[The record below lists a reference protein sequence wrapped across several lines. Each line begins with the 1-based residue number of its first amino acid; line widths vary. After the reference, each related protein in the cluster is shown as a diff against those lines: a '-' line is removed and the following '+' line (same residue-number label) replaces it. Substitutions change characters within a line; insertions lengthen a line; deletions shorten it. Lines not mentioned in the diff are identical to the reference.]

1 MDLAE
6 EGPAPVPPRG
16 GPATRTRG
24 QTEQNGRP
32 CCCPLYHEAI
42 ELIGRRWTGAIVG
55 VLIVERRGLR
65 FGEIASA
72 VPELSDRLLSE
83 RMKELEARGLV
94 RRTVQAGRPV
104 RVEYAL
110 TEMGRELA
118 PAVQELRSWARRWLA
133 S

>member
-1 MDLAE
+1 MVGPE
-6 EGPAPVPPRG
+6 EGREPAHHRSPPAPVSSSG
-16 GPATRTRG
+16 AAGHG
-24 QTEQNGRP
+24 GRP
-32 CCCPLYHEAI
+32 PCCPYYHEAI

-55 VLIVERRGLR
+55 VLLNRTTLR
-65 FGEIASA
+65 FGEVAQA

-94 RRTVQAGRPV
+94 LRTVRPGRPV

-118 PAVQELRSWARRWLA
+118 PAVRELERWARRWLA
-133 S
+133 